1 MDCCRIAG
9 RTVLAAMA
17 LVASCDKSTAPTS
30 IAPVASMTVSPAS
43 ASLSAG
49 QTVQLTATPRDS
61 QGNPLSGRVI
71 TWSTSDATAATVSG
85 SGLVNAVAVGGATI
99 TATSEGKSAGAVITV
114 TAPSGGGGTPDPTLL
129 PIATTSQAPLTTAYD
144 ALNVP
149 AIAAGGSY
157 LDPTTGVKVYKI
169 TSATFPTSSPN
180 WGHDYAEGGDEVSL
194 PYNGT
199 TRAVLVHGGAYWLV
213 DFTPGVG
220 VGNGR
225 QLTGTFA
232 PVQDQAFAFS
242 TNPAT
247 PWYAYVSNGTS
258 VRRIDIRT
266 MTEAPGNGWPVIDES
281 VAVWLQQSENDGL
294 FAWMRGAS
302 GPTVVGYEP
311 GTGTLKT
318 YTNAGI
324 DEPRIGRAGRYIG
337 LTMASPAE
345 ALFLWDWQADSIVL
359 KTTGDPGI
367 PFIHVASLRDRW
379 YGVDWN
385 LSQPYQYVVFDPV
398 ARTQL
403 HIGGPTNSGDEYGN
417 GNWIQHPAD
426 PDDQWALFS
435 HFEGLAPAGSG
446 WLAPGGMVYVTA
458 NGQRRLLGHPYTTI
472 TEATDYALASFVRQ
486 SSDGRYVMFT
496 SDMNGSGRTDVFLV
510 EVPTR

>member
-1 MDCCRIAG
+1 MDCRRVAG
-9 RTVLAAMA
+9 RTVLAAMT
-17 LVASCDKSTAPTS
+17 LVASCDKSTAPMS

-71 TWSTSDATAATVSG
+71 TWSTSDATNATVSG
-85 SGLVNAVAVGGATI
+85 SGLVTAETVGGATV

-129 PIATTSQAPLTTAYD
+129 PIARTSQAPLTTAYD

-169 TSATFPTSSPN
+169 TSATFPTLSAN

-266 MTEAPGNGWPVIDES
+266 MTEAPGKGWPVIDES

-302 GPTVVGYEP
+302 GPTVVGYEA
-311 GTGTLKT
+311 GTGWTGT
-318 YTNAGI
+318 CRSRTSTSSSIRWHGRSCTSAARPTRATSTATGTGSSIPPIPTTNGHCSVISRASR
-324 DEPRIGRAGRYIG
+324 PR
-337 LTMASPAE
+337 E
-345 ALFLWDWQADSIVL
+345 A
-359 KTTGDPGI
+359 
-367 PFIHVASLRDRW
+367 
-379 YGVDWN
+379 
-385 LSQPYQYVVFDPV
+385 
-398 ARTQL
+398 
-403 HIGGPTNSGDEYGN
+403 
-417 GNWIQHPAD
+417 
-426 PDDQWALFS
+426 
-435 HFEGLAPAGSG
+435 AGSRREG
-446 WLAPGGMVYVTA
+446 WSTS
-458 NGQRRLLGHPYTTI
+458 RRTG
-472 TEATDYALASFVRQ
+472 
-486 SSDGRYVMFT
+486 
-496 SDMNGSGRTDVFLV
+496 
-510 EVPTR
+510 